1 MEPPV
6 IAPMLATGTA
16 PPKDLTGYLLEPK
29 WDGVRLIVTVHD
41 GAARLVTRNSRDV
54 TSHYPE
60 LSGPAAALDG
70 RSAVLD
76 AEVVTFD
83 ERGSTSFQKLQQ
95 RMHVAN
101 PSPDLRAAVPVEL
114 MLFDLLWL
122 DGELLTGL
130 PQRERRRRLEELAP
144 EGSRWHLTPLLP
156 PAPVDELL
164 RACDDVGLEG
174 YVIKRGDA
182 TYLPGRRSSS
192 WTKLK
197 CIQRRELVVGGWV
210 PGQGGRTGSIGSLAV
225 GIHGL
230 DRESGERDGGGL
242 RFMGAVGSGLTDDWI
257 RQLTAVA
264 EHLGS
269 DDSPFAEQVV
279 GAHFLEPRLVAEV
292 AYTLITD
299 GGTLRHPT
307 LQGFRTDLDP
317 DQVVADEALQEA
329 FDRRRPG
336 VLIRV

>member
-1 MEPPV
+1 M

-16 PPKDLTGYLLEPK
+16 APKDLTGCLLEPK

-41 GAARLVTRNSRDV
+41 GAVRLVTRNSRDV
-54 TSHYPE
+54 SSHYPE
-60 LSGPAAALDG
+60 LAELATALDG

-76 AEVVTFD
+76 GEVVTFD
-83 ERGSTSFQKLQQ
+83 ERGATSFQKLQQ

-101 PSPDLRAAVPVEL
+101 PPPDLRSAVPVEL

-144 EGSRWHLTPLLP
+144 EGPHWHLTPLLP
-156 PAPVDELL
+156 VAPVAELL
-164 RACDDVGLEG
+164 RACDQVGLEG
-174 YVIKRGDA
+174 YVIKRADA
-182 TYLPGRRSSS
+182 TYLPGRRSSA
-192 WTKLK
+192 WAKLK
-197 CIQRRELVVGGWV
+197 CIQRRELVVGGWI

-230 DRESGERDGGGL
+230 DWESGESDGGSL

-257 RQLTAVA
+257 RQLTTVA
-264 EHLGS
+264 ERLGT

-279 GAHFLEPRLVAEV
+279 GVHFLEPRLVAEV

-299 GGTLRHPT
+299 SGTLRHPT

-317 DQVVADEALQEA
+317 DGVVADAALQAA
-329 FDRRRPG
+329 FDRRPPR
-336 VLIRV
+336 LRIRA